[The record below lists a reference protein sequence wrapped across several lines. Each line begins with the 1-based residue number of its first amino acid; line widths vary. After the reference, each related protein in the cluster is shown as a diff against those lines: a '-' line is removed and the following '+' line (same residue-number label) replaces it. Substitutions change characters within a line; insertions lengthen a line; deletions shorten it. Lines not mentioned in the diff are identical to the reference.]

1 MKHAMDAIYENGAF
15 RPVQPDVIGIP
26 EGQRVRITVD
36 DEGEPQALRLAA
48 SVYDGLS
55 DKDIREI
62 EEIALDRGSF
72 FGPSRP
78 TELSQIL

>member
-1 MKHAMDAIYENGAF
+1 MKHAIDAIYEHGTF
-15 RPVQPDVIGIP
+15 RPIQREGIAVA

-36 DEGEPQALRLAA
+36 DEGEPHALRLAM

-62 EEIALDRGSF
+62 EQIALDRGTF
-72 FGPSRP
+72 FGPRSGH
-78 TELSQIL
+78 